1 MSFFNIKIEPIVNQ
15 KYLDIVEDFY
25 FQQNKMN
32 SIIDKLTKFAQ
43 LNSSD
48 SISIFLETK
57 DNKSN
62 IISQDDLSLHFWIRF
77 VITINNDKSYISL
90 IHSKNE
96 INDIYHED
104 FKILCTLMSKF
115 YSEFDIESIIE
126 QYKSFVDISKKVK
139 QTKENIIYEDFDFKC
154 KYIKDYLKKNFLNL
168 NNNLSQQSFSF
179 KKIRAAKKIL
189 FERFGNTPLITL
201 NVPTYHNNF
210 LFLKNDRFFNIEIIK
225 KRNTEIFELFPED
238 FFFIKDVNLTH
249 SYNTYNKEEYCK
261 IECKDINVDY
271 LYEKI
276 KLKNEL
282 KNF

>member
-48 SISIFLETK
+48 SISIVLETK

-62 IISQDDLSLHFWIRF
+62 ITSRHDLSLNFWIRF

-115 YSEFDIESIIE
+115 YSEFDSESIIE

-139 QTKENIIYEDFDFKC
+139 QTKENITYEDFDFKC

-189 FERFGNTPLITL
+189 FERYGNTPLITL
-201 NVPTYHNNF
+201 NVPKHHNNF
-210 LFLKNDRFFNIEIIK
+210 SFLKNDQFFNIEIIK
-225 KRNTEIFELFPED
+225 KLNTEIFELFPED
-238 FFFIKDVNLTH
+238 FFFIKDVNVTY
-249 SYNTYNKEEYCK
+249 SYNTYNKDEYCK